1 MLCLL
6 GWFYPGWAFRTVRGG
21 RGHLGVFSLLSSQT
35 PTPTQ
40 FSGETN
46 TLDSDNLLED
56 VFVAVVQLQAH
67 KNA

>member
-1 MLCLL
+1 M
-6 GWFYPGWAFRTVRGG
+6 
-21 RGHLGVFSLLSSQT
+21 GVFSLLSSQT